1 MEQAVLST
9 DRAVMIRYT
18 RNGEPRRGSG
28 LRVGSHSVLTADHCA
43 DGEDHRVVVGGQEHR
58 AAVEV
63 RSNEALIDMAVLTVE
78 GGLPE
83 LPWLGCAR
91 VDRMSVEDVTNCV
104 ALGFPWWKA
113 GGKELAQ
120 VAGAIPTSEGMNPD
134 SPVGTINALSMK
146 ITNQNIPD
154 PRGNLNDPNSPWRG
168 MSGAVVVY
176 QSSLVLGVV
185 RGHAGFEGTRSLI
198 LTPLEAIGGLP
209 TEKATAFWT
218 ALGVKS
224 AQDLLLLRPQ
234 PDPIFERLKSVLDL
248 EARGLLYRDAAVQLQ
263 VEAVRSSWR

>member
-9 DRAVMIRYT
+9 NRAVMIRYT
-18 RNGEPRRGSG
+18 RNGKLRRASG

-43 DGEDHRVVVGGQEHR
+43 DGEDHRVVVGGHEHG

-63 RSNEALIDMAVLTVE
+63 RSNDAQIDVAVLTVE
-78 GGLPE
+78 RSLPE
-83 LPWLGCAR
+83 VPWLGCAR

-113 GGKELAQ
+113 NGKELAQ
-120 VAGAIPTSEGMNPD
+120 VAGTIPTSEGMKPD
-134 SPVGTINALSMK
+134 SPSGTINNLSMK

-154 PRGNLNDPNSPWRG
+154 PRGDLNDPNSPWRG

-176 QSSLVLGVV
+176 QGSLILGVV
-185 RGHAGFEGTRSLI
+185 RGHAGFEGTRSLV

-209 TEKATAFWT
+209 TEKATVFWT

-224 AQDLLLLRPQ
+224 AEDLPVLGPQ
-234 PDPIFERLKSVLDL
+234 ANPIFERLKVVLDL
-248 EARGLLYRDAAVQLQ
+248 EGRGLLYREAAVQLQ
-263 VEAVRSSWR
+263 VEAVRSTWR